1 MAIISMFYG
10 IIVYLFFEDNKQ
22 HHLPHIHVKY
32 QDEEAVLSIP
42 DGELL
47 DGNLKSNKMKLVQA
61 WIVLHADELVA
72 DWDLAVNGQSIFK
85 IDPLR

>member
-47 DGNLKSNKMKLVQA
+47 EGNLKPNKMKLVQA

>member
-1 MAIISMFYG
+1 MFYG

>member
-1 MAIISMFYG
+1 MFYG
-10 IIVYLFFEDNKQ
+10 IIVYLFFEDNKR
-22 HHLPHIHVKY
+22 HRLPHIHVKY

-47 DGNLKSNKMKLVQA
+47 EGNLNPNKMKLVQA

-72 DWDLAVNGQSIFK
+72 DWDLAASGQSIFK
-85 IDPLR
+85 INPLK